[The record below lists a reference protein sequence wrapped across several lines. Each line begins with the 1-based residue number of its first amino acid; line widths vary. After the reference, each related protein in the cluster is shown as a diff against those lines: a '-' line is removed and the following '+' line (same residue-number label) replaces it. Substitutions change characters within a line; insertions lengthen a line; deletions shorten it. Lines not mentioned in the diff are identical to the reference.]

1 MQPNHR
7 PRMTLSGRSSQP
19 IHQASMHTT
28 PPSARSAPPSLPR
41 HPSALAPLLLAATLA
56 GCAAVGPDY
65 RAPGPA
71 VPAGWHTGL
80 QGGLHSADADA
91 DAAARTRWWRRFDD
105 ATLSTLVET
114 ALAANRDLHGAQAA
128 LRGAR
133 ARRIV
138 AGTAFYPTVG
148 TTLSGRRTTPSLSA
162 AGPALYAA
170 GFDASWEPD
179 VFGGKRRA
187 AEAAQADLER
197 SAATLAATQTSLAAE
212 VALNYVALRGYQ
224 TRLAIARSN
233 LASQSETLQLTE
245 WRTQAGLVGSL
256 QLEQARANREQTRAQ
271 IPALETSL
279 AQARNRLAVLTG
291 RAPGAVDAQLA
302 VATGIPAMPATLAV
316 GIPADTLR
324 RRPDVR
330 AAERLLA
337 AETARVG
344 QAQAARYPDF
354 SLSGSIGLDAFT
366 PGTLASG
373 TVNRSLAASVAA
385 TIFDGG
391 RLRQQVAV
399 QDAVRE
405 QALYAYQAA
414 VLTALE
420 DVENALV
427 AFARSKERQAA
438 LDAAATAARQAA
450 QLASQQYAS
459 GIIDFQTVL
468 DTQRSVLALQ
478 DALAAAQADGATA
491 VVQLYKALGGGW
503 EPAAAP
509 PISNDT
515 TASHPP

>member
-1 MQPNHR
+1 
-7 PRMTLSGRSSQP
+7 
-19 IHQASMHTT
+19 
-28 PPSARSAPPSLPR
+28 
-41 HPSALAPLLLAATLA
+41 
-56 GCAAVGPDY
+56 
-65 RAPGPA
+65 
-71 VPAGWHTGL
+71 
-80 QGGLHSADADA
+80 
-91 DAAARTRWWRRFDD
+91 
-105 ATLSTLVET
+105 
-114 ALAANRDLHGAQAA
+114 
-128 LRGAR
+128 
-133 ARRIV
+133 
-138 AGTAFYPTVG
+138 
-148 TTLSGRRTTPSLSA
+148 
-162 AGPALYAA
+162 
-170 GFDASWEPD
+170 
-179 VFGGKRRA
+179 
-187 AEAAQADLER
+187 
-197 SAATLAATQTSLAAE
+197 
-212 VALNYVALRGYQ
+212 VALNYVELRGYQ

-291 RAPGAVDAQLA
+291 QAPGAVDAQLA

-316 GIPADTLR
+316 GIPAGTLR
-324 RRPDVR
+324 HRPDVR

-373 TVNRSLAASVAA
+373 TVNRSLAASVGA

-427 AFARSKERQAA
+427 AFVRSKERQAA

-468 DTQRSVLALQ
+468 DTQRSVLALE

-503 EPAAAP
+503 EPAATP
-509 PISNDT
+509 PVTNDT